1 MLDEI
6 KKAHG
11 GARRGAGRKMSE
23 ERKAVIA
30 ASEEARARALA
41 AMNGESPLDYMLRV
55 MRDATADQ
63 RRRDAMAIAA
73 ASFVHPKLAA
83 VQHSGDP
90 ENPVETV
97 TRIELTAPRHGDRSA

>member
-1 MLDEI
+1 MLEEI

-23 ERKAVIA
+23 TRKAIIA
-30 ASEEARARALA
+30 AADEARARALEA
-41 AMNGESPLDYMLRV
+41 VNGETPLDYMLRV
-55 MRDATADQ
+55 MRDESADK
-63 RRRDAMAIAA
+63 RRRDTMAIAA
-73 ASFVHPKLAA
+73 AAFLHPKLAS